1 MVEVD
6 VVLLVDGIGEVL
18 VNVVVVVAGRLMVLV
33 AVVTLKMVG
42 NLMIAKLKREAF
54 FSVTNLMVRF
64 WYKKQ
69 ARLDCN
75 RALHCLR

>member
-18 VNVVVVVAGRLMVLV
+18 VNVVVLVIVVAGRLVVLV

-54 FSVTNLMVRF
+54 F
-64 WYKKQ
+64 
-69 ARLDCN
+69 
-75 RALHCLR
+75 

>member
-6 VVLLVDGIGEVL
+6 FVLLVDAIGEVL
-18 VNVVVVVAGRLMVLV
+18 VNVVVLVIVVAGRLVVLV

-54 FSVTNLMVRF
+54 F
-64 WYKKQ
+64 
-69 ARLDCN
+69 
-75 RALHCLR
+75 

>member
-42 NLMIAKLKREAF
+42 NLMIAKLKREHF
-54 FSVTNLMVRF
+54 L
-64 WYKKQ
+64 
-69 ARLDCN
+69 
-75 RALHCLR
+75 ALLI